1 MALTKRKRTMIS
13 NYLYYQWSLAGL
25 LVWRNIDFRT
35 WRYAAWHRPIAVA
48 GRGGSWIV
56 DARADSYAPF
66 SAARGV
72 IQLLIGLLVIAG
84 AVGWLSHALSVEG
97 FNGAAILT
105 ALRAAVLIGIGLV
118 VALDAAILLQPVPRS
133 DHDHS

>member
-1 MALTKRKRTMIS
+1 MIS

-66 SAARGV
+66 SAARGSPDR
-72 IQLLIGLLVIAG
+72 GRPGRG
-84 AVGWLSHALSVEG
+84 ARCRDPSSTCSEE
-97 FNGAAILT
+97 
-105 ALRAAVLIGIGLV
+105 
-118 VALDAAILLQPVPRS
+118 RS
-133 DHDHS
+133 

>member
-1 MALTKRKRTMIS
+1 MIS

-56 DARADSYAPF
+56 DDRASPYAPF
-66 SAARGV
+66 SSRRGV
-72 IQLLIGLLVIAG
+72 VQLLIGLLLIAG

-118 VALDAAILLQPVPRS
+118 VALDAAILLQPIPRS
-133 DHDHS
+133 EHDHS